1 VFLFRAHKTGGA
13 RYKIGYL
20 ILLNKAVCP
29 SLFLSDKVGPNRQAF
44 KRHFLE
50 MAGVTFAV
58 AAVSFLI
65 GYAMRAFLGVDV

>member
-1 VFLFRAHKTGGA
+1 VAKD
-13 RYKIGYL
+13 
-20 ILLNKAVCP
+20 V
-29 SLFLSDKVGPNRQAF
+29 AF

-58 AAVSFLI
+58 AALSFLI

>member
-1 VFLFRAHKTGGA
+1 LTCALAGAVF
-13 RYKIGYL
+13 I
-20 ILLNKAVCP
+20 IAVFAYYIAVAKDVP
-29 SLFLSDKVGPNRQAF
+29 F

-65 GYAMRAFLGVDV
+65 GYAMRAFLDVDV